1 MKFKRHKVSDIIS
14 IQQVNTKI
22 NGYYSLDISN
32 KKSVPSLPKIEWNEP
47 LIFKINTYN
56 ISFGERY
63 KKRFDLSTK
72 KIVFIDT

>member
-32 KKSVPSLPKIEWNEP
+32 KKSVPSLPKIE
-47 LIFKINTYN
+47 
-56 ISFGERY
+56 
-63 KKRFDLSTK
+63 
-72 KIVFIDT
+72 